1 MPPASVARPTLTRK
15 QARNFYDR
23 FGRRQKSQARYER
36 LALDRLVEH
45 GAFGE
50 ANAIVEFGC
59 GTGDFAHRLVAEE
72 MHANATYAAFD
83 LSETMADLARKRL
96 VPFGSRVTV
105 TRTDGRPRIPLPASS
120 CDRFVSNYV
129 LDLLSGQDVLRTLEQ
144 AWRVLRPDGLLCL
157 TSLTYGT
164 TVASKLTIA
173 AWLAVHSL
181 RPSLVGGCRPIV
193 LTDFLG
199 PASWE
204 VLYSNTVVSY
214 GVPSQVLI
222 ARPRVH
228 SQDGERADD
237 SAGTNIPEESKDE
250 DRGHREP

>member
-23 FGRRQKSQARYER
+23 FGRWQKSQVKYEKP
-36 LALDRLVEH
+36 ALDCLVEH

-59 GTGDFAHRLVAEE
+59 GPGDFAQRLVAEE
-72 MHANATYAAFD
+72 MHATATYAAFD
-83 LSETMADLARKRL
+83 LSETMADLARNRL
-96 VPFGSRVTV
+96 APFGSRAIV
-105 TRTDGRPRIPLPASS
+105 TRTDGRPRIPLPAAS
-120 CDRFVSNYV
+120 CDRFISNYV
-129 LDLLSGQDVLRTLEQ
+129 LDLLSGQDILRTLEQ

-164 TVASKLTIA
+164 TLGSKLTIA

-193 LTDFLG
+193 LNDFLG
-199 PASWE
+199 PASWK
-204 VLYSNTVVSY
+204 VRYSNTVVSR

-228 SQDGERADD
+228 SQDEERADG
-237 SAGTNIPEESKDE
+237 SAGTDIAEEPKNE
-250 DRGHREP
+250 GRGHREP